1 MTAPRPTDDPAAG
14 PLPAWLACVRAE
26 TPDGGDGVFADEGP
40 GPETGVVSSTVMDT
54 DDLPE
59 QTRALRAGTLSAAEL
74 VDSVLA
80 CIRATDSEVRAWV
93 RLDDRAR
100 REAAALDEELGRGGW
115 RGPLHGIPV
124 GVKDL
129 VDVAGLPTGAGSR
142 HWSGPGRRVAE
153 SDACVVA
160 LLRRAGAVVL
170 GKTTTHE
177 FAFGGTTAPTRN
189 PHDFTRI
196 PGGSSGGSA
205 AAVAAG
211 HVSLA
216 IGTDTAG
223 SVRIP
228 ASYCGTVGFLPS
240 VGRLP
245 RDGVVPLAWS
255 LDRVGLLSS
264 DAVQLAWA
272 CRGLGISGMPAPRA
286 EALAALRGLRVGIP
300 RAALGDPIEPD
311 VGARFEEALGLLS
324 AAGARTSV
332 VDVPPA
338 PLAVATARVIY
349 LAESLDFH
357 RDRWARQP
365 ELFGAGVQRSLAL
378 AEQLGAADYV
388 RAQRIRRALRSAF
401 AGVLLDVDLLL
412 TPTMPTAAPPAAV
425 ADTGVLHVGGRQVG
439 LVDVHL
445 RYNVVAN
452 LAALPA
458 GTQPMGPDERGLP
471 LGLQWVA
478 AAGCDERILTA
489 MVAFEALLA
498 EPPPAR
504 EGVPSDVCLLSGDTA
519 GP

>member
-1 MTAPRPTDDPAAG
+1 MTAPRRTVDPAAG
-14 PLPAWLACVRAE
+14 PLPAWLARVRAE
-26 TPDGGDGVFADEGP
+26 TPDGGVPDEVFADGGP
-40 GPETGVVSSTVMDT
+40 GRDTGTVSTTVFDAG
-54 DDLPE
+54 DLPE
-59 QTRALRAGTLSAAEL
+59 QARALRAGTLSAVEL
-74 VDSVLA
+74 VESALA
-80 CIRATDSEVRAWV
+80 RIRATDPEVQAWV

-100 REAAALDEELGRGGW
+100 QVAAALDDKLGRGGW

-129 VDVAGLPTGAGSR
+129 VDVAGLPTRAGSR
-142 HWSGPGRRVAE
+142 HWSGPDRRVAE
-153 SDACVVA
+153 SDAGVVA

-177 FAFGGTTAPTRN
+177 FAFGGTTVPTRN
-189 PHDFTRI
+189 PRDFTRI

-211 HVSLA
+211 HVPLA

-240 VGRLP
+240 AGRLP
-245 RDGVVPLAWS
+245 RDGMVPLAWS
-255 LDRVGLLSS
+255 LDRVGLLAS

-272 CRGLGISGMPAPRA
+272 CRGLGISGTPAPRA
-286 EALAALRGLRVGIP
+286 EALAALRGLRVGIM
-300 RAALGDPIEPD
+300 RTALADPIDPD
-311 VGARFEEALGLLS
+311 VGARFEEAVSLLS
-324 AAGARTSV
+324 AAGARTHV

-338 PLAVATARVIY
+338 SLAVATARVIY

-357 RDRWARQP
+357 RERWARQP
-365 ELFGAGVQRSLAL
+365 ELFGADVQRSLAL
-378 AEQLGAADYV
+378 AEMLAAADYV
-388 RAQRIRRALRSAF
+388 RARRIRRALRSAL
-401 AGVLLDVDLLL
+401 AGVLSDVDLLL

-425 ADTGVLHVGGRQVG
+425 AETGVLHVSGRQVC
-439 LVDVHL
+439 LIDVHL

-478 AAGCDERILTA
+478 VAGSDERILTA
-489 MVAFEALLA
+489 MVAFEALLG
-498 EPPPAR
+498 EPPPAPY
-504 EGVPSDVCLLSGDTA
+504 GGSV
-519 GP
+519 